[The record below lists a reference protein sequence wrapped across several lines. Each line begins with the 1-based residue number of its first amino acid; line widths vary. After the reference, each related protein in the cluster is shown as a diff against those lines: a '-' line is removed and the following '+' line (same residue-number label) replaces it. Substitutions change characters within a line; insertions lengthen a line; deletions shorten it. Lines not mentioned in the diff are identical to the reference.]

1 MKRAP
6 HFGHIL
12 HVMVWQ
18 IVAGRCSSVP
28 PLLAARTK
36 KLRGPH
42 AVQPSKLYFLIF
54 GFFA

>member
-6 HFGHIL
+6 HFGQIL
-12 HVMVWQ
+12 QVMAWQ

-28 PLLAARTK
+28 PLSTTRTE